1 MNGLNGIVP
10 ALAEKERLRNR
21 TRVGASL
28 SAFGLLGAG
37 ALRFLPEKEST
48 MGNRKHRFSGR
59 WHSVRAVSESVQRVE
74 VAGLIFKH

>member
-1 MNGLNGIVP
+1 VNGLNGLFAFFP
-10 ALAEKERLRNR
+10 LARKKSDSETGLAW
-21 TRVGASL
+21 GASL

-59 WHSVRAVSESVQRVE
+59 WHSVRAVSESIE
-74 VAGLIFKH
+74 K